1 MKIMH
6 NNKGMA
12 LVTALMLTLISLTI
26 VMYLLYMVTAGVK
39 QSGAGKRYKTALEAS
54 YGGVDIMTKELV
66 PAMFSILSNPANS
79 GTLDTLFKA
88 NFPMLNGLQTSGNVC
103 LQEKLTKPPEQWS
116 VSCSKTMDPK
126 AGFDVS
132 INLNSSVSDP
142 YIVYSKIV
150 DSACSDK
157 RPYPDGKCTG
167 SDLSGIDYLDAGTSV
182 SGSSS
187 GVTTK
192 PMPAI
197 YRIEVRAER
206 ASNPQEKSNLSLLY
220 AY

>member
-1 MKIMH
+1 MRNMH
-6 NNKGMA
+6 NNKGIA

-26 VMYLLYMVTAGVK
+26 VMYLMYMVTAGIK
-39 QSGAGKRYKTALEAS
+39 QSGASKRYKTALEAS
-54 YGGVDIMTKELV
+54 YGGVEVITKEIMPL
-66 PAMFSILSNPANS
+66 MFSNLANPTTPLAFAS
-79 GTLDTLFKA
+79 FMDLK
-88 NFPMLNGLQTSGNVC
+88 TSGNTC
-103 LQEKLTKPPEQWS
+103 LQEKLTRPPEQWS
-116 VSCSKTMDPK
+116 ASCSNTSDPK
-126 AGFDVS
+126 AGFDLS
-132 INLNSSVSDP
+132 MRLNSSTAEP

-157 RPYPDGKCTG
+157 RSYPDGKCTG
-167 SDLSGIDYLDAGTSV
+167 SDLSGIDYLDGGTSV
-182 SGSSS
+182 SGSTS

-206 ASNPQEKSNLSLLY
+206 ATNPQEKSNLSVLY